1 MKISI
6 NTDDRCTETEIAV
19 TCNHLSDD
27 IEKLLAAIRM
37 WDMKLTGRKDG
48 RQYILEAADIVYIDS
63 IEKHTFLYSST
74 GVYETPFKLYELET
88 KLACRD
94 FVRASKNSLLNIN
107 HIQFIEPAVDRR
119 LILKMTG
126 DIELVVSRQYS
137 AAVKEKLEVY
147 SLTN

>member
-6 NTDDRCTETEIAV
+6 TTDDKCTETEIAV
-19 TCNHLSDD
+19 ICNRLNDD

-37 WDMKLTGRKDG
+37 GDMKLTGRKDG

-63 IEKHTFLYSST
+63 IEKHTFFYTAT
-74 GVYETPFKLYELET
+74 GAYETHFKLYELEE
-88 KLACRD
+88 KLADRD
-94 FVRASKNSLLNIN
+94 FMRANKNSLFNIN

-126 DIELVVSRQYS
+126 DIKLVVSRQYS
-137 AAVKEKLEVY
+137 TAVKEKLEVY
-147 SLTN
+147 NGR